1 MSAIKSWFGR
11 HIAIRQRFSAILL
24 TGLIISLI
32 CIAGYFSYKKDAAFN
47 EIEQLAYSS
56 LNSKYELLTNDID
69 SKKRDLR
76 FLHNTPAIQGIINAS
91 QSNNR
96 TKENEWRQQLS
107 SVFKSYVESN
117 QDILQ
122 VRFIGKANN
131 GKELVR
137 VDRHHGR
144 IYVYPRGKLQEKGN
158 RQYFTS
164 SAKLAPNEIYI
175 SEIDL
180 NIEHGKFEYPYIL
193 TYRLAEAVFDKD
205 NQFFG
210 TVIIN
215 VNAKYIIE
223 VLSEKAFNSENFY
236 LIDSEN
242 NIISSPENFNGKTFS
257 AIEKKQWNN
266 AFESQKNNK
275 KSSIVI
281 NLKNLRENLNFTKTI
296 NLSRPSE
303 GRRLILSIKVSIDS
317 INNTIKNDTLFASLV
332 ILMTLVIVLT
342 ITYSYQ
348 SYINGRLN
356 FIETKFEFEAIVNG
370 SSDAIITM
378 DKSGFILS
386 WNQAARQIFGFGAK
400 AAKGSNI
407 FNLLSIDDENFTQ
420 AMIQDAFN
428 GDKIKP
434 LDITTTHQ
442 TGKKINISVTLSPI
456 ASESGKISG
465 VASIM
470 RDITK
475 QKIIE
480 SQINNI
486 NESLESQVLERTKE
500 LELAKNRAQDANKA
514 KDRFVANISHE
525 IRTPMNAIIGLAYLL
540 SRQNLPNDSVDMAK
554 KIHSSGKSLL
564 RIINDI
570 LDFSK
575 IEADKL
581 EIESTPFLLSDVLD
595 NLATIISTA
604 AGDKNIELIIGP
616 TPMNANFLIG
626 DPLRLEQ
633 VLINLSSNAI
643 KFTESGDV
651 IIKTTLIDD
660 NESESTIRFSITD
673 TGPGIPPEKQ
683 KTIFNAFSQA
693 DSSITRNFGGTGLGL
708 SICKKLI
715 HQMGGDLQ
723 LRSTVG
729 HGSEFY
735 FELIFKHSR
744 HEAPSLP
751 QMAHQNILIADD
763 HEIARTLLAKTVDSL
778 GWSHNS
784 VESGEKAV
792 KVFSSVKD
800 EGEKFDIILM
810 DWRMPGV
817 DGLEAASLIK
827 AQASEHPPIV
837 IMVTAHDKEKLKQ
850 EPNHALIDCVL
861 TKPVTSS
868 CLYNAVLDIK
878 NNRGEIQK
886 KFALVHTK
894 RLNQIHVLVVDDSQ
908 VNRDVAQSIL
918 EAEGAKVDIAE
929 NGYEAIKI
937 MSAAPDIY
945 DIVLMDIQMPKMD
958 GYTATKEIRKTQ
970 SLKNIPIIALTAGAF
985 QENKSEAIES
995 GMNDYLSKPFDVEQL
1010 ISTILRLTT
1019 NQPPTQKSNTINFE
1033 KALII
1038 WKTHEEY
1045 AKQLITFTKNHEG
1058 DADIIENLE
1067 RKGEHSKGQE
1077 VCHKLKGAAGSLYLE
1092 DLAEQAKLTEQH
1104 FDNGTYKE
1112 TNPSTELRDI
1122 LEQTIEAIHLF
1133 INGHPLD
1140 QQSPEPNS
1148 SYTSRIAIDRMLEA
1162 LESDSQKI
1170 IEDEMAR
1177 CACEIQ
1183 LTAYNDLTEHI
1194 SNFDYEKAR
1203 SLLLSLKS
1211 SISNNE

>member
-11 HIAIRQRFSAILL
+11 HITIRQRFSAILL
-24 TGLIISLI
+24 TGIIISLLS
-32 CIAGYFSYKKDAAFN
+32 IAGYYLYKKDAAFN
-47 EIEQLAYSS
+47 EIEQIAYSS
-56 LNSKYELLTNDID
+56 LNAKYDLLANDID

-76 FLHNTPAIQGIINAS
+76 FLHNTPAIQGIIDAS
-91 QSNNR
+91 KSNNKV
-96 TKENEWRQQLS
+96 KEDEWTQQLA
-107 SVFKSYVESN
+107 SVFRSYVESN
-117 QDILQ
+117 EDILQ
-122 VRFIGKANN
+122 VRYIGKANN
-131 GKELVR
+131 GRELVR
-137 VDRHHGR
+137 VDRQHGR
-144 IYVYPRGKLQEKGN
+144 IYVYPKGKLQEKGN
-158 RQYFTS
+158 RPYFITS
-164 SAKLAPNEIYI
+164 TKLTPNEIYT

-180 NIEHGKFEYPYIL
+180 NSEHGKIEYPYIL
-193 TYRLAEAVFDKD
+193 TYRVAKAVFDTN

-210 TVIIN
+210 VVIIN

-223 VLSEKAFNSENFY
+223 ALSEKSFNAENFY
-236 LIDSEN
+236 LIDSKN
-242 NIISSPENFNGKTFS
+242 NIISSPENFNEKNFS
-257 AIEKKQWNN
+257 VLEKKQWNK
-266 AFESQKNNK
+266 AFKSQANNK
-275 KSSIVI
+275 KGAAVVSLNSQKEK
-281 NLKNLRENLNFTKTI
+281 LKFTKI
-296 NLSRPSE
+296 IRLSRPSE
-303 GRRLILSIKVSIDS
+303 GRKLTLSIKVSIDS
-317 INNTIKNDTLFASLV
+317 INNTIINDTLFASLV
-332 ILMTLVIVLT
+332 ILITLVILLI

-348 SYINGRLN
+348 NYINGRLN

-386 WNQAARQIFGFGAK
+386 WNQAARQIFGFGIK
-400 AAKGSNI
+400 AAKGNNI
-407 FNLLSIDDENFTQ
+407 FNLLSIDDSHFTKEI
-420 AMIQDAFN
+420 IQDAFN

-442 TGKKINISVTLSPI
+442 NGKKINISITLSPI

-540 SRQNLPNDSVDMAK
+540 SRQNLPNDSIDMAK
-554 KIHSSGKSLL
+554 KIHSSGQSLL

-595 NLATIISTA
+595 NLATIISSA

-616 TPMNANFLIG
+616 TPMNANFLMG

-643 KFTESGDV
+643 KFTESGEV

-660 NESESTIRFSITD
+660 NERESTIRFSITD

-715 HQMGGDLQ
+715 HQMGGDLK

-735 FELIFKHSR
+735 FELVFQHSR

-763 HEIARTLLAKTVDSL
+763 HEIARTLLAKSVDSL

-792 KVFSSVKD
+792 KAFSSIKQQD
-800 EGEKFDIILM
+800 EQFDIILM

-827 AQASEHPPIV
+827 AQANEHPPIV

-850 EPNHALIDCVL
+850 EPNHKLVDCVL

-878 NNRGEIQK
+878 NKRGEIQK
-886 KFALVHTK
+886 TVTLEHAK
-894 RLNQIHVLVVDDSQ
+894 RLNQIQILVVDDSQ

-918 EAEGAKVDIAE
+918 EAEGGKVDIAE
-929 NGYEAIKI
+929 DGYDAIEK
-937 MSAAPDIY
+937 MSAAPDLY
-945 DIVLMDIQMPKMD
+945 DVVLMDIQMPKMD
-958 GYTATKEIRKTQ
+958 GYTATKEIRKTP

-985 QENKSEAIES
+985 KENKSEAIAS

-1010 ISTILRLTT
+1010 IATILRLTG
-1019 NQPPTQKSNTINFE
+1019 NHPSPQKLNLINSK

-1038 WKTHEEY
+1038 WKKPKEY
-1045 AKQLITFTKNHEG
+1045 AKQLVTFINNHKD
-1058 DADIIENLE
+1058 DAEIIENLE
-1067 RKGEHSKGQE
+1067 SQGEYSKGQE
-1077 VCHKLKGAAGSLYLE
+1077 ACHKLKGAAGSLYLE
-1092 DLAEQAKLTEQH
+1092 VLATQAKLAEENFNNTSYQ
-1104 FDNGTYKE
+1104 E
-1112 TNPSTELRDI
+1112 TKPSVELRI
-1122 LEQTIEAIHLF
+1122 ALQQTIEAIHSY
-1133 INGHPLD
+1133 IKENPSD
-1140 QQSPEPNS
+1140 QES
-1148 SYTSRIAIDRMLEA
+1148 SECNLNHTSSNAIDRMLTA
-1162 LESDSQKI
+1162 LESNSQKI
-1170 IEDEMAR
+1170 IEDVMTR
-1177 CACEIQ
+1177 CAGEMH
-1183 LTAYNDLTEHI
+1183 LTVYNDLTEHI
-1194 SNFDYEKAR
+1194 SNFDYEKAKA
-1203 SLLLSLKS
+1203 LLLSLQGN
-1211 SISNNE
+1211 ISNNE